1 MIGRIRQH
9 TAPLYSVA
17 LIYIGLMKRS
27 PTYVVRGA
35 HMLCLTSSNSINKN
49 MFKNTEESVNPTCSI
64 RQTEKYILLT
74 FNEQMHAISSCVLN
88 GGLQNIRHVLN
99 LKVVDDDTIT
109 EDPAVTLSTMC
120 VELGLVEKCLGMMTA
135 ASMTTLRHQTCWFGE
150 LYFSA
155 IVTAGLEN
163 SRRAG
168 DAADVICSDGALPA
182 GTINLVVSTNANLAP
197 AAMVEALMIATEA
210 KAAALEALNIR
221 SAKSG
226 AIATGTGTDAIAIVS
241 DPNGVP
247 LRYVG
252 KHVVAGEMLAQAVIG
267 ALSASLE
274 NKHKRHI

>member
-1 MIGRIRQH
+1 MHIN
-9 TAPLYSVA
+9 SEE
-17 LIYIGLMKRS
+17 
-27 PTYVVRGA
+27 
-35 HMLCLTSSNSINKN
+35 SIN
-49 MFKNTEESVNPTCSI
+49 PACRI

-74 FNEQMHAISSCVLN
+74 FNETMHAISSCVLN

-99 LKVVDDDTIT
+99 LKVVDDDSIL
-109 EDPAVTLSTMC
+109 EDPAVSLSTIC
-120 VELGLVEKCLGMMTA
+120 DELGLTEKCLGMMTA

-163 SRRAG
+163 ARRAG
-168 DAADVICSDGALPA
+168 DPADVIASDCDCALPA
-182 GTINLVVSTNANLAP
+182 GTINLVLSTNASLAP

-210 KAAALEALNIR
+210 KAAVLESLNVR
-221 SAKSG
+221 SAKSA

-267 ALSASLE
+267 ALTASLE
-274 NKHKRHI
+274 NKYARAAKPTLREN